1 MVKRNEIRRME
12 PQDAALGK
20 IADPLF
26 CEIVYTLTVRGS
38 LTWRMDRWW
47 SCLSG
52 IQACP
57 SEH

>member
-1 MVKRNEIRRME
+1 ME